1 MQKKSIF
8 IIFYKS
14 LFSFKDIAKFRF
26 LGIGKSI
33 NYTFFLVL
41 LYFLPSL
48 YNTLVLK
55 GNSSSLLPELD
66 TGSIAIMLPIFIIF
80 MFIFNTGILFLK
92 ISIFAGA
99 ALIVARILKRKLPYR
114 QSWRLTAFSI
124 TLPTLLFGL
133 EPLLSKPI
141 PYGTFLDILISII
154 YILFSIKKIP
164 RPKKIS

>member
-1 MQKKSIF
+1 MHKKSIF
-8 IIFYKS
+8 SIFIKCLY
-14 LFSFKDIAKFRF
+14 SFKDIAKFRF

-33 NYTFFLVL
+33 NYTFFLVF

-48 YNTLVLK
+48 YNTIILK
-55 GNSSSLLPELD
+55 RDSSSLLPDFD

-80 MFIFNTGILFLK
+80 MYLLNTGIFFLK
-92 ISIFAGA
+92 ISILAGIA
-99 ALIVARILKRKLPYR
+99 VLLAKVLNRKLPYR

-141 PYGTFLDILISII
+141 PYGTLFDFLISII
-154 YILFSIKKIP
+154 YIFFSIKKIP
-164 RPKKIS
+164 RPKILS